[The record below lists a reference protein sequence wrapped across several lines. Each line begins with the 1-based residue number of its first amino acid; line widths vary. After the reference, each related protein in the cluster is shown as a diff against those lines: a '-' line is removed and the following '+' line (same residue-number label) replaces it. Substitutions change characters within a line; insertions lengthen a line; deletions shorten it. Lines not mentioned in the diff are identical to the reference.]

1 MRNSILWQ
9 SAAALAVA
17 MPVMMPASDALAAPG
32 YKPRDEQVC
41 YKPKYDG
48 EQKHRLVLDV
58 KFHSP
63 LNFSGGFA
71 QNTYSVVGKHTEQ
84 DRYYKQSMEVLHGGI
99 IVTNKYYGRGTQ
111 FGARMGVES
120 IGVKDWRKSIE
131 VDCTT
136 FYEDATPD
144 FWKCWIRRGDEK
156 FEVDLVKVDPRYP
169 DDLCGFFE
177 DGAERPY

>member
-1 MRNSILWQ
+1 M
-9 SAAALAVA
+9 AGD
-17 MPVMMPASDALAAPG
+17 ASAAPG

-41 YKPKYDG
+41 YKFL
-48 EQKHRLVLDV
+48 EKHRLVLDV

-63 LNFSGGFA
+63 LNFRGGFA

-84 DRYYKQSMEVLHGGI
+84 EGYYKRMEVLHGGI
-99 IVTNKYYGRGTQ
+99 VVTNKRYGYGEQ

-136 FYEDATPD
+136 TYEDATPD
-144 FWKCWIRRGDEK
+144 RWQCWIRRGDEK
-156 FEVDLVKVDPRYP
+156 FEVYLEKAH

-177 DGAERPY
+177 DGARPY